1 MATIDVKHVYKLFGP
16 QAAHAR
22 VLDLLRSGRRK
33 AEVLAE
39 TGCNVGPTT

>member
-22 VLDLLRSGRRK
+22 VLDLLRPAGARPTCWPKPAATSGS
-33 AEVLAE
+33 
-39 TGCNVGPTT
+39 TT